1 MKLAKIENGIVT
13 DVIVAEEL
21 IDGFEEID
29 SSVGIGWEKQGNAF
43 VDIRPVPEPPRKT
56 IYSKFTFKKQ
66 FTNAEWQAA
75 KASEDPVIQDFIE
88 TFQIADYI
96 DVDHE
101 NLIAA
106 LEYMEQSI
114 LAEGRANEI
123 RGL

>member
-1 MKLAKIENGIVT
+1 MRLAKLENNKVVNVIIADSLIEGY
-13 DVIVAEEL
+13 EEVE
-21 IDGFEEID
+21 G
-29 SSVGIGWEKQGNAF
+29 SVGIGFDKVGDTF
-43 VDIRPVPEPPRKT
+43 VDNRPKPEPVRKT

-66 FTNAEWQAA
+66 FTFAEWQAA
-75 KASEDPVIQDFIE
+75 KASSDPVIQDFIE

-106 LEYMEQSI
+106 LEYMEQRI
-114 LAEGRANEI
+114 LAEGRADEI